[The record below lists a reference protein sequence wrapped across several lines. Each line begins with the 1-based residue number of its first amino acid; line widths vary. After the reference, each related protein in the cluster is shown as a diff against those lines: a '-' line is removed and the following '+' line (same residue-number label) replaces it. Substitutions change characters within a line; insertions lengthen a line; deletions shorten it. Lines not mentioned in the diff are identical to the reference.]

1 MTDTRHN
8 TVVGVFDSQEPVV
21 HAVDE
26 LRRTGFRGDQIGVLG
41 RGELEGAVVH
51 ERTGNRT
58 EEGALAGAVAG
69 GTVGGLWALGIA
81 AGVFPALGPV
91 FAGGVL
97 AAVLASAVGG
107 AAVAGVVGALLGM
120 GFSEDEARY
129 YQGEFEAGKV
139 LVMVQAEDRPEAA
152 AAVLRRFGAQ
162 VKMPEH
168 ATVTP
173 NGP

>member
-1 MTDTRHN
+1 MANEKRSA
-8 TVVGVFDSQEPVV
+8 VVGVFDSQEPVV

-41 RGELEGAVVH
+41 RGELEGAAVKD
-51 ERTGNRT
+51 RTGNRT
-58 EEGALAGAVAG
+58 EEGALAGAAVG

-91 FAGGVL
+91 FAGGIL
-97 AAVLASAVGG
+97 AAVLASAAGG

-120 GFSEDEARY
+120 GFSEEEARY
-129 YQGEFEAGKV
+129 YQGEFKAGKV

-152 AAVLRRFGAQ
+152 ATVLQRFGAQ

-173 NGP
+173 T